1 MRIMIIKVELLTYKL
16 SNSNKSNVPA
26 DVQIRYTQS
35 WVNKYITR
43 EVFFLRQASALVPSQ
58 VRENGQTGGS
68 FSRAGNHPHTHLWAL
83 NAVWTP
89 PQALI

>member
-1 MRIMIIKVELLTYKL
+1 MIIKVELLTYKL

-43 EVFFLRQASALVPSQ
+43 EVFFLRQVSALVPPQ